1 MLIKTSVVCLL
12 FILYML
18 GFYYRNP
25 HIPIKSTKVFQVLN
39 VVALLNAVFDLITLY
54 TVNHRDQIPEMINL
68 VAHVIYLLS
77 ILCFVALLFLYTR
90 SCLGANLK
98 PGRAVRIV
106 QSIPFLLSTAG
117 ILVLPIT
124 YIHGETTDYSL
135 GPKAYAL
142 YGSVV
147 FYLIL
152 ILYYCLRYWGILDM
166 EKRIALILAV
176 PIYTVISFVQIL
188 NPETLVAVVASTLIL
203 LGLILSNENTEKY
216 LDEKTPLFNRYSFE
230 IVLDEFDFE
239 RQSIIVGILC
249 FCKTENSLDWEQDN
263 RLLQDIYQN
272 MKSYHLWGYRIS
284 ENGVVFVG
292 STKDKT
298 QMVLDEIKCKIEDKY
313 GKDHISIETKMIAD
327 DDAATGHSCMTNIIA
342 FCTEAGRHFAYI
354 DYLTHIYNRN
364 ALERDLI
371 LLQENGNGYYI
382 IADLNDLKLVNDTIG
397 HSAGD
402 ELLQSFAGMLAGI
415 AGMDGK
421 AYRQGGD
428 EFAVLYRKDAQEFV
442 NRLAEQCRKDNLTRN
457 IPISY
462 AIGYCGISKE
472 DYMNIA
478 DQMMYADK
486 RRIKEQ
492 RSNV

>member
-1 MLIKTSVVCLL
+1 M
-12 FILYML
+12 
-18 GFYYRNP
+18 
-25 HIPIKSTKVFQVLN
+25 
-39 VVALLNAVFDLITLY
+39 
-54 TVNHRDQIPEMINL
+54 
-68 VAHVIYLLS
+68 
-77 ILCFVALLFLYTR
+77 
-90 SCLGANLK
+90 
-98 PGRAVRIV
+98 
-106 QSIPFLLSTAG
+106 
-117 ILVLPIT
+117 
-124 YIHGETTDYSL
+124 
-135 GPKAYAL
+135 
-142 YGSVV
+142 
-147 FYLIL
+147 IL